1 MHYKS
6 KRKPGRLILL
16 AAVLVTLVVV
26 LWQRNQPNELPVDSV
41 PVIRPTAHALT
52 PEPEAEAAAEPSL
65 ILRTE
70 AMVIRA
76 GDTLAKRLKSLGISP
91 QVIHELQTTE
101 EAGPHLAKIHPGQIF
116 TLSFTEDDELVRL
129 EQKID
134 ELKQLIIEKNDK
146 AEYTARLEEKPIT
159 TYIKFASNTI
169 EDSLFTA
176 GSKVGLTDNM
186 ILQLASIFAWDIDF
200 TLDIRPGD
208 KFSVLYEERYID
220 GEKISPG
227 NIVAAQFVTQGRVH
241 EAIRFEDGTNQAEY
255 FTPDGS
261 SMRKAFLR
269 SPVNFTRISSRFNL
283 ARRHPILHTIR
294 AHKGVDYAAAS
305 GTPIKAAGN
314 GKVIFKG
321 VKSGYGNVVILQH
334 GQQYSTLYAH
344 MSRFAPL
351 LKQGDK
357 ITQGQTIGY
366 VGMSGLATAPHLH
379 YEFRINNIHQDPLT
393 VALPHSEPIAKQYKN
408 EFLAKATMLLNQLD
422 YHQKIDVATRV
433 GDPYGQ

>member
-1 MHYKS
+1 MDYKS
-6 KRKPGRLILL
+6 KHKPGRFFLIAALIAGILL
-16 AAVLVTLVVV
+16 VFWT
-26 LWQRNQPNELPVDSV
+26 REKPKDSSSDTV
-41 PVIRPTAHALT
+41 PVIRPTAHSVSLET
-52 PEPEAEAAAEPSL
+52 EIEEPPSL
-65 ILRTE
+65 LHRTE

-76 GDTLAKRLKSLGISP
+76 GDTLAKRLKNAGISP
-91 QVIHELQTTE
+91 QVIHELQSTE
-101 EAGPHLAKIHPGQIF
+101 KAAPHLAKIHPGQIF
-116 TLSFTEDDELVRL
+116 TLTFTEDDELIRL

-134 ELKQLIIEKNDK
+134 ELKELIIEKNDK
-146 AEYTARLEEKPIT
+146 AEYTARVEEKPIT
-159 TYIKFASNTI
+159 TYIKYASNSI
-169 EDSLFTA
+169 DDSLFTA
-176 GSKVGLTDNM
+176 GGKVGLTDNM
-186 ILQLASIFAWDIDF
+186 ILQLANIFAWDIDF
-200 TLDIRPGD
+200 SQDIRPGD

-227 NIVAAQFVTQGRVH
+227 NIVAAQFITQGRIY
-241 EAIRFEDGTNQAEY
+241 EGIRFVDEKNHAEY

-269 SPVNFTRISSRFNL
+269 SPVNFTRISSRFSL
-283 ARRHPILHTIR
+283 ARRHPILHTLR

-321 VKSGYGNVVILQH
+321 VKSGYGNVVIIQH
-334 GQQYSTLYAH
+334 GQQITTLYAH

-357 ITQGQTIGY
+357 ISQGQTIGY

-393 VALPHSEPIAKQYKN
+393 VALPHSEPIAPAYKK
-408 EFLAKATMLLNQLD
+408 EFLAKANTLLTQLD
-422 YHQKIDVATRV
+422 YHQKIDVASTTTAEGNYVR
-433 GDPYGQ
+433 